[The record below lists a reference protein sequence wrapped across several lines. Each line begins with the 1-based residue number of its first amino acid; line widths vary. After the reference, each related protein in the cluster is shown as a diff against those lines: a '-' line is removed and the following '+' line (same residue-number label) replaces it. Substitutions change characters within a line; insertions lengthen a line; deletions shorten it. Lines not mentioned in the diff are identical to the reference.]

1 MKSSDRI
8 TSPARA
14 RCTRRSVTLTQSPKA
29 TNCWAAIGPAM
40 PNTASPRCS
49 AAEIAAGRPKSFF
62 HCSPSVPNSRCRSC
76 ALFSALPAK
85 SLRAPVAKAPT
96 SMSFCTE
103 STLPALA
110 VIVIAQSEKKSF
122 ASSSTFSGASTSESR
137 VKLRS
142 SALRIAASRRS
153 ALFVIACL
161 RNAVQVMLPHMEVAL
176 AGSHSGV
183 FHAPLACELFHGTPA
198 GVRVLDV
205 GLGVQLEELELVV
218 PQIEQAPPAGA
229 LDAEPAAL
237 PELALAI
244 ARHVDA
250 LGAGVGDD
258 AFEPVAVRH
267 QPFPRCPAELRRS
280 ERFRLLD
287 CRALEPDAHA
297 QLLEDLPVRPAAAV
311 RVVGDH
317 L

>member
-1 MKSSDRI
+1 
-8 TSPARA
+8 
-14 RCTRRSVTLTQSPKA
+14 
-29 TNCWAAIGPAM
+29 
-40 PNTASPRCS
+40 
-49 AAEIAAGRPKSFF
+49 
-62 HCSPSVPNSRCRSC
+62 
-76 ALFSALPAK
+76 
-85 SLRAPVAKAPT
+85 
-96 SMSFCTE
+96 
-103 STLPALA
+103 
-110 VIVIAQSEKKSF
+110 
-122 ASSSTFSGASTSESR
+122 STFSGASTSESR

-161 RNAVQVMLPHMEVAL
+161 RNPVQVMLPHMEVAL

-183 FHAPLACELFHGTPA
+183 FHSQLFCELFHSAPA

-218 PQIEQAPPAGA
+218 PEIEEAPPAGA

-267 QPFPRCPAELRRS
+267 QPFPGRPAEPGGS
-280 ERFRLLD
+280 ERFRSLYF
-287 CRALEPDAHA
+287 RALE
-297 QLLEDLPVRPAAAV
+297 
-311 RVVGDH
+311 
-317 L
+317 